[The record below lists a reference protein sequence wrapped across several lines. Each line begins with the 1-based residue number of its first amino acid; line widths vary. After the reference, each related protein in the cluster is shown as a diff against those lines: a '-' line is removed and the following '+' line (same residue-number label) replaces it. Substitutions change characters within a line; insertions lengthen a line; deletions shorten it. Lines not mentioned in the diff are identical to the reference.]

1 MKRLVRR
8 IMGGEKGYSLI
19 EMLVTMVILVIVLGS
34 LTTVFISGSSA
45 EAGLNRRFQAQQNAR
60 MGLDRIRTDIHC
72 ATAAQA
78 QTINTYPGLKLAVAN
93 CSAATPTIS
102 WCAVLVSTGRYALYR
117 SPTTGGTTCT
127 SSDAAR
133 VLVADYLTTSAAF
146 TTATIQQYTLQRVD
160 VASSEGRIALPHQVL
175 VWMCHLIPLSSM
187 PHYRHACQR
196 AVKVGHEPDPA
207 AVPDVTSAC
216 RERLAMVDESGIER
230 PSMLTA
236 R

>member
-1 MKRLVRR
+1 
-8 IMGGEKGYSLI
+8 MGGEQGYSLI
-19 EMLVTMVILVIVLGS
+19 ELLVTMVILVIVLGS

-133 VLVADYLTTSAAF
+133 VLIADYLTTSAAF
-146 TTATIQQYTLQRVD
+146 TTATIQQFTLQRVD
-160 VASSEGRIALPHQVL
+160 IDFKVSVNQTTTKDVYELTDSIVARNATRCVTAGGCTAPT
-175 VWMCHLIPLSSM
+175 
-187 PHYRHACQR
+187 
-196 AVKVGHEPDPA
+196 
-207 AVPDVTSAC
+207 VP
-216 RERLAMVDESGIER
+216 
-230 PSMLTA
+230 
-236 R
+236 

>member
-8 IMGGEKGYSLI
+8 LMGGEQGYSLI
-19 EMLVTMVILVIVLGS
+19 ELLVTMVILVIVLGS

-60 MGLDRIRTDIHC
+60 MALDRIRTDIHC

-93 CSAATPTIS
+93 CLAATPTIS
-102 WCAVLVSTGRYALYR
+102 WCAVLVSTARYALYR
-117 SPTTGGTTCT
+117 STTTGATTCT

-146 TTATIQQYTLQRVD
+146 TTATIQQFTLQRVAVD
-160 VASSEGRIALPHQVL
+160 FKVSVSSTPALDDYELTDSIVARNATRCVTAGGCTAPV
-175 VWMCHLIPLSSM
+175 
-187 PHYRHACQR
+187 
-196 AVKVGHEPDPA
+196 
-207 AVPDVTSAC
+207 VP
-216 RERLAMVDESGIER
+216 
-230 PSMLTA
+230 
-236 R
+236 